1 MARKTKEE
9 ALETRE
15 RILEAALNIFA
26 EKNYSDVSVT
36 EIADYVGVSKGAV
49 YWHFKNKSDILV
61 RTIESACI
69 KGESDFID
77 IAGAPKYLADLRSYY
92 TDSLARPLID
102 MRCKKIHQLMLH
114 RYEWPEDVQNIVTDM
129 MKASMAKER
138 KMLGTLIL
146 KAQEEGKIKK
156 SVSSTV
162 VAGLIAPIFDGLF
175 ILRMSDFLPNDFSK
189 ETEFLFDALVRE
201 LKDDDYNTKENAHN
215 I

>member
-1 MARKTKEE
+1 
-9 ALETRE
+9 
-15 RILEAALNIFA
+15 
-26 EKNYSDVSVT
+26 
-36 EIADYVGVSKGAV
+36 
-49 YWHFKNKSDILV
+49 
-61 RTIESACI
+61 
-69 KGESDFID
+69 
-77 IAGAPKYLADLRSYY
+77 
-92 TDSLARPLID
+92 
-102 MRCKKIHQLMLH
+102 MLH

-138 KMLGTLIL
+138 KMLETLIL

-189 ETEFLFDALVRE
+189 ETEFLFDTLVRE

>member
-1 MARKTKEE
+1 MKTRSR
-9 ALETRE
+9 L
-15 RILEAALNIFA
+15 LEAALDVFS
-26 EKNYSDVSVT
+26 EKSFSEVT
-36 EIADYVGVSKGAV
+36 LDEIAGRISMTKGAL

-102 MRCKKIHQLMLH
+102 MRYKKIHQLMLH

-138 KMLGTLIL
+138 KMLETLIL